1 MDTNL
6 AIHLT
11 EHTLELLSQQALAAG
26 KTPAEVAAAV
36 VENAYSGSPAT
47 PRDPAAARAAFE
59 RCFGSVDMGRPVGVA
74 NPAIDNDLA
83 DAAMR
88 REWE

>member
-6 AIHLT
+6 AIRLS

-26 KTPAEVAAAV
+26 KTPAELAASV
-36 VENAYSGSPAT
+36 VENAYSGNRAT
-47 PRDPAAARAAFE
+47 PADAAAARAAFE
-59 RCFGSVDMGRPVGVA
+59 RCFGSVDLGRPVGIA

-83 DAAMR
+83 R
-88 REWE
+88 